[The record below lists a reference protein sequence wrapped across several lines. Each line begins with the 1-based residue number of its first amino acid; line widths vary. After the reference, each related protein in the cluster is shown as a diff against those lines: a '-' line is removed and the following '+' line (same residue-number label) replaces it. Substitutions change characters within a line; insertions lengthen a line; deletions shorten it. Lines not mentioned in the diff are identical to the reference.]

1 MSHNGQSRDP
11 EDMFADTRMT
21 FGEHIEELRGHLW
34 KAIAGFLIAMFAS
47 LFLAQPVLSH
57 IIIEPVEEQLQAFY
71 VKRNTEYRKKI
82 AEKIKNL
89 SDSPANQPIQTKVKV
104 HGRQL
109 QAIMR
114 GEKPEPVGTLQ
125 IDDPDLVDLDLL
137 DPNPLVSALAW
148 AIPNK
153 YLEPPPSVRTFG
165 ATEAFMVYFKIAIVC
180 GLVFGSPWIFYQI
193 WMFIAAGLYPHEKK
207 LVNYY
212 LPISLGLFLAGAVF
226 CQFIVLPKAIQA
238 LLWFNE
244 LINVEPDIR
253 LNEYLGFAIL
263 LPLIFGLSFQTPL
276 VMLFLE
282 RVGLVSVETF
292 RTKRKIAFFVLA
304 VISAVGPTID
314 YASMLFQLAALY
326 VLYELGILLCAWS
339 SKRQELDI
347 EVPES
352 EQMVEV

>member
-1 MSHNGQSRDP
+1 MSHNGQPRDQ

-21 FGEHIEELRGHLW
+21 FGEHIEELRVHLW
-34 KAIAGFLIAMFAS
+34 KAIVGFLIAMFVS

-57 IIIEPVEEQLQAFY
+57 IIIEPVETQLLAFYYKREDAAIEKALKKAAEDPSTNKPYFTEVEISREQLRAAMAGEPLPQVDPENLAAADM
-71 VKRNTEYRKKI
+71 VKFSVR
-82 AEKIKNL
+82 
-89 SDSPANQPIQTKVKV
+89 
-104 HGRQL
+104 H
-109 QAIMR
+109 
-114 GEKPEPVGTLQ
+114 
-125 IDDPDLVDLDLL
+125 
-137 DPNPLVSALAW
+137 PNPALDA
-148 AIPNK
+148 AVTREAQRK
-153 YLEPPPSVRTFG
+153 LLPPPTMKTFG
-165 ATEAFMVYFKIAIVC
+165 ITESFMVYFKIAIVC

-253 LNEYLGFAIL
+253 LNEYLSFAIL

-339 SKRQELDI
+339 SKRQELGF

-352 EQMVEV
+352 EEMVEV